1 MNDRLHESSLPK
13 KIELWIFNAKDTSF
27 CHCPLDKL
35 RCQKVQ
41 LVGLGDLEA
50 VYKTE
55 VGQSVWMLVGPQ
67 VDLQAFSFKRYRRC
81 NKRTNNVLV

>member
-67 VDLQAFSFKRYRRC
+67 VDLQAFFF
-81 NKRTNNVLV
+81 